1 MINAKQVARAES
13 KKRKL
18 EALLRL
24 SNTVK
29 AGLSERMDESSHTC
43 VAEVSFCHTSRA
55 SFVLSAWLL
64 IGRLDRQTTK
74 CV

>member
-24 SNTVK
+24 SNT
-29 AGLSERMDESSHTC
+29 MDESSHTC

-64 IGRLDRQTTK
+64 IGRLDTIRYEMLF
-74 CV
+74 